1 LDFILP
7 KIYPITD
14 TRLSG
19 LTHPAQV
26 EKLIAGGAA
35 LIQLREKHASPREFY
50 EDAERALRLARGR
63 GVKIIINDRVDI
75 ALALGADG
83 VHLGQDDLSPRHAR
97 KLLGPRAII
106 GFSTHSIEQALR
118 TADLP
123 IDYIAFGPVYDT
135 TTKADPDRTVGLDGL
150 KSVRAAIGNFPLV
163 AIGGINS
170 GNVSQVIQAGA
181 GSAAVISGLYAL
193 PEDITGKM
201 AALLEIAGQQVKS
214 C

>member
-19 LTHPAQV
+19 LSHTAQV
-26 EKLIAGGAA
+26 EKLIAGGATI
-35 LIQLREKHASPREFY
+35 IQLREKHASPRAFY
-50 EDAERALRLARGR
+50 EDAEQALGLARSR

-106 GFSTHSIEQALR
+106 GFSTHTIEQALR
-118 TADLP
+118 IAYLP
-123 IDYIAFGPVYDT
+123 IDYIAIGPVYNT
-135 TTKADPDRTVGLDGL
+135 TTKADPDQTVGLDGI
-150 KSVRAAIGNFPLV
+150 KSVREAIGTFPLV

-170 GNVSQVIQAGA
+170 GNLSQVIQAGA
-181 GSAAVISGLYAL
+181 GSAAVISCLYTS
-193 PEDITGKM
+193 PEDIAGKM
-201 AALLEIAGQQVKS
+201 AALIGIAG
-214 C
+214 

>member
-1 LDFILP
+1 MKYSFP

-19 LTHPAQV
+19 LSHTAQV
-26 EKLIAGGAA
+26 ERLIAGGAT
-35 LIQLREKHASPREFY
+35 LIQLREKHAAPRAFY
-50 EDAERALRLARGR
+50 NDAEQALHVARGH

-83 VHLGQDDLSPRHAR
+83 VHLGQDDLPPHHAR
-97 KLLGPRAII
+97 KILGPQAII

-118 TADLP
+118 FAYLP
-123 IDYIAFGPVYDT
+123 LEYIALGPVYDT
-135 TTKADPDRTVGLDGL
+135 TTNADPDRTVGLDGL
-150 KSVRAAIGNFPLV
+150 KSVREAIGDFPLV

-181 GSAAVISGLYAL
+181 GSAAVISGLYAS
-193 PEDITGKM
+193 PEDIPGKM
-201 AALLEIAGQQVKS
+201 AALLMIADR
-214 C
+214 